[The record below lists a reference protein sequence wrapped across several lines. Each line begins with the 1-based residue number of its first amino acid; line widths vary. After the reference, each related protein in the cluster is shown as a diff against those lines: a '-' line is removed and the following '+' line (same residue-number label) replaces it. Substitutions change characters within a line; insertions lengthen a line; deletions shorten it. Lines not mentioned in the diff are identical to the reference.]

1 MSPHHRRFF
10 ALAVGFLV
18 LLPALASA
26 AAVDALFDLSAT
38 VRGPFPCDRFTV
50 FDHDKN
56 TGLRVN
62 LPKPD
67 CGVRPSD
74 CDDIKVINTL
84 DGFNL
89 QPRLS
94 IPFSGPIDVSS
105 GSSGTVFL
113 VRLGDVHGGRSRHVV
128 GINQVVWD
136 PATNTLHA
144 ESDEFLDQHTR
155 YLLVVTDGVLDSTRR
170 PVRGGAFADFLDGNR
185 DGDRDGDGDRHGDG
199 DRDSDH
205 RRHRDS
211 DRRLAAY
218 REELR
223 DALEDVRTRGRRIV
237 AASVF
242 TTQSATSVLEKL
254 RDTIKSMPAS
264 ATLVASF
271 PRASVGAIQW
281 HRQTKVGTAP
291 SSFTDSFV
299 PVPALDVF
307 PGAVGTIAFGKFDS
321 PDFETPAKIIPPI
334 GTLT

>member
-1 MSPHHRRFF
+1 MSPQYSRRIVAV
-10 ALAVGFLV
+10 ALAGLF
-18 LLPALASA
+18 LLPGLASA
-26 AAVDALFDLSAT
+26 TVEVLFDFSSPASS
-38 VRGPFPCDRFTV
+38 PFPSDRFTV
-50 FDHDKN
+50 DDHDQN
-56 TGLRVN
+56 TGVRVK

-67 CGVRPSD
+67 CAIRSSD
-74 CDDIKVINTL
+74 CADIDVINTL

-105 GSSGTVFL
+105 VSSSTVFL

-136 PATNTLHA
+136 PPTNTLHA

-155 YLLVVTDGVLDSTRR
+155 YLLVVTDGVRDTARH
-170 PVRGGAFADFLDGNR
+170 PVRAGAFEDFV
-185 DGDRDGDGDRHGDG
+185 DGDRDEDDDH
-199 DRDSDH
+199 DRDSDR

-242 TTQSATSVLEKL
+242 TTQSATAVLEKI
-254 RDTIKSMPAS
+254 RDRIK
-264 ATLVASF
+264 
-271 PRASVGAIQW
+271 
-281 HRQTKVGTAP
+281 
-291 SSFTDSFV
+291 
-299 PVPALDVF
+299 
-307 PGAVGTIAFGKFDS
+307 
-321 PDFETPAKIIPPI
+321 
-334 GTLT
+334 

>member
-38 VRGPFPCDRFTV
+38 VRGPFPSDRFTV
-50 FDHDKN
+50 FDHDNN

-94 IPFSGPIDVSS
+94 IPFSAPIEVSTVR
-105 GSSGTVFL
+105 SSTVFL
-113 VRLGDVHGGRSRHVV
+113 VRLDHGHGGERV

-155 YLLVVTDGVLDSTRR
+155 YLLVVTDGV
-170 PVRGGAFADFLDGNR
+170 
-185 DGDRDGDGDRHGDG
+185 
-199 DRDSDH
+199 
-205 RRHRDS
+205 
-211 DRRLAAY
+211 
-218 REELR
+218 R
-223 DALEDVRTRGRRIV
+223 DADG
-237 AASVF
+237 
-242 TTQSATSVLEKL
+242 
-254 RDTIKSMPAS
+254 
-264 ATLVASF
+264 
-271 PRASVGAIQW
+271 
-281 HRQTKVGTAP
+281 HRVTA
-291 SSFTDSFV
+291 
-299 PVPALDVF
+299 
-307 PGAVGTIAFGKFDS
+307 GAVRRV
-321 PDFETPAKIIPPI
+321 
-334 GTLT
+334 